1 MRRLKLQPFSV
12 KLLALPL
19 VALMATSCIQDEAL
33 NTEADIEHITLPG
46 DVLNRDAEFGD
57 AIYEADGTPVYPIIL
72 YLKKGTDIVRL
83 APELKLTPG
92 ATVEPPSGTPRNFRT
107 PQYYTVTS
115 EDGKWQRRYRIE
127 VSSTSAIGTF
137 YHFEDV
143 RLGGGGKYHIF
154 SETDDKGEE
163 RLAWSSANPGYAL
176 TDINVKTPEQ
186 FPTYQC
192 SEGKSG
198 KCVKLVT
205 LKTGS
210 LGSSVNMP
218 IASGNLFLG
227 TFNVGN
233 ALTNALKATQF
244 GLQYENVP
252 TYLRGWYKYRSGDT
266 FYELDKTA
274 KDKLKPIPGRK
285 DVFNI
290 YAVFY
295 ENTDDNRLLDGT
307 NVLAEDNEQIISTAV
322 IDNAR
327 ETDEWTEFYLPF
339 IYRPGKSIDPVKLA
353 SGGYN
358 LTIVFASSLRGDYFE
373 GAPGSTLLVDE
384 VELGYE

>member
-1 MRRLKLQPFSV
+1 MRRLKLQPACRT
-12 KLLALPL
+12 LLVLSLTALTA
-19 VALMATSCIQDEAL
+19 VSCIKDEAL
-33 NTEADIEHITLPG
+33 NTEADIEHVTLPG

-57 AIYEADGTPVYPIIL
+57 AVYEADGTPVYPITL
-72 YLKKGTDIVRL
+72 YLKKGTDIARL
-83 APELKLTPG
+83 APELELTPG
-92 ATVEPPSGTPRNFRT
+92 ATVEPPSGTALNFRT

-115 EDGKWQRRYRIE
+115 EDGQWQRRYRIE
-127 VSSTSAIGTF
+127 VSSTSSIGTF

-143 RLGGGGKYHIF
+143 RLGGNGKYHVF
-154 SETDDKGEE
+154 YETDDAGEE
-163 RLAWSSANPGYAL
+163 RLAWASANPGYAL
-176 TDINVKTPEQ
+176 TDANVKTPEQ
-186 FPTYQC
+186 FPTYQWD
-192 SEGKSG
+192 EGKEG

-210 LGSSVNMP
+210 LGNLVNMP
-218 IASGNLFLG
+218 LASGNLFLG
-227 TFNVGN
+227 TFKTDN
-233 ALTNALKATQF
+233 ALTNALTATQF

-266 FYELDKTA
+266 FYELDKTS

-285 DVFNI
+285 DTFNI
-290 YAVFY
+290 YAVFF
-295 ENTDDNRLLDGT
+295 ENTEDNRPLDGT
-307 NVLAEDNEQIISTAV
+307 NVLAEDNEQILMTAV
-322 IDNAR
+322 ISDAH

-339 IYRPGKSIDPVKLA
+339 VLRPGKRIDPVKLA
-353 SGGYN
+353 AGGYN

>member
-154 SETDDKGEE
+154 YETDDKGEE

-327 ETDEWTEFYLPF
+327 ETDVWTEFYLPF

>member
-19 VALMATSCIQDEAL
+19 VALMAASCIQDEAL

-154 SETDDKGEE
+154 YETDDKGEE

-186 FPTYQC
+186 FPTYQW

-233 ALTNALKATQF
+233 ALTNALQATQF

-295 ENTDDNRLLDGT
+295 ENTDENRLLDGT
-307 NVLAEDNEQIISTAV
+307 NVLAEDNEQIVSTAV